1 MYPNQRNG
9 SQRCGPFLFGKK
21 PLVQVGKIHTL
32 KVVSLAEF
40 GVYLDGEDLGK
51 ILLPGNSVPRGTE
64 IGHSIKVFIHWDSED
79 RIIATTS
86 MPRGEVGDFSFMR
99 CAATTEMGSFM
110 DWGISR
116 GLFVAFREQKVR
128 LVEGE
133 HYVVRIYED
142 PVSGRLAGSTKLH
155 PFYDKMPDAFEYNQQ
170 VDLLI
175 LYRMDLGYVAVIDQR
190 YQGVLYHNEVFQ
202 QLRKGDR
209 IKGYIKNIRDD
220 GKVDLSLQ
228 PQGFQ
233 ASDDASEKIA
243 KYLAA
248 HDGSMA
254 ITDSSTPDVIY
265 AAFGMS
271 KKLFKKALGAL
282 MKQGRVTI
290 SHVKVTLTTPKP

>member
-1 MYPNQRNG
+1 MVL
-9 SQRCGPFLFGKK
+9 SEST

-86 MPRGEVGDFSFMR
+86 MPRGEVGDFSFLR
-99 CAATTEMGSFM
+99 CAATTDVGAFM

-116 GLFVAFREQKVR
+116 GLFVAFREQKLR
-128 LVEGE
+128 MVEGE

-155 PFYDKMPDAFEYNQQ
+155 QFYDKTPEAFEYNQP
-170 VDLLI
+170 VELLI
-175 LYRMDLGYVAVIDQR
+175 LYRMDLGYVALIDQR

-202 QLRKGDR
+202 PLRKGDR
-209 IKGYIKNIRDD
+209 VKGFIKNIRDD

-233 ASDDASEKIA
+233 ASDDASERIA
-243 KYLAA
+243 KYLAD
-248 HDGSMA
+248 HGGSMM
-254 ITDSSTPDVIY
+254 ITDSSSPGVIY
-265 AAFGMS
+265 DAFGMS

-282 MKQGRVTI
+282 MKNGRVTI